1 MKEHLEQVKVQAER
15 WRADEVLRWA
25 YTTFGEDIAMAS
37 GGGVEG
43 MVMLDIA
50 ARVNPKLK
58 VFTLDTEFLFPETYD
73 LFDRVEKRY
82 NIRIERVY
90 SAFTPE
96 EQEIAYGAEL
106 WKNDPDQC
114 CNLRKVEPLRRKL
127 SQLSGWITAVR
138 RDQTAARAN
147 TGKVEWDQKF
157 QLAKINPIADWNTRQ
172 IWDYV
177 HKHDVFYN
185 PLHDQNYPSIGC
197 THCTRAVNAGEDAR
211 AGRWSGFAK
220 TECGLHI
227 NARPATPAPLVQLEA
242 AAGIRD

>member
-1 MKEHLEQVKVQAER
+1 MKEHLEQVKAQAER
-15 WRADEVLRWA
+15 WRAEEVLRWG
-25 YTTFGEDIAMAS
+25 YTTFGEDVSMAS

-43 MVMLDIA
+43 MVLLDIA

-82 NIRIERVY
+82 DIRIERIY

-96 EQEIAYGAEL
+96 EQELAYGAEL
-106 WKNDPDQC
+106 WKSNPDQC
-114 CNLRKVEPLRRKL
+114 CDLRKVEPLRRKL

-138 RDQTAARAN
+138 RDQTTARAN
-147 TGKVEWDQKF
+147 TGKVEWDEKF
-157 QLAKINPIADWNTRQ
+157 QLVKINPIADWNTRQ

-177 HKHDVFYN
+177 HKHNVLYN

-197 THCTRAVNAGEDAR
+197 THCTRAVHAGEDAR
-211 AGRWSGFAK
+211 AGRWAGFAK
-220 TECGLHI
+220 TECGLHVK
-227 NARPATPAPLVQLEA
+227 AQPAPPAPLVQLEA
-242 AAGIRD
+242 VAGIRD